1 MRTFNEIDAL
11 ASAQQGIVSRAQLR
25 QLGISDEDLR
35 WRIRPSG
42 PWQVLLPGVYATFT
56 GGVTQSQWW
65 QVALLYAGTSAALTG
80 EPALQLWDI
89 RPQRGMRIP
98 VLIDHHRQRRSR
110 ERVSIFRTERM
121 PWTRTISGL
130 LVVAP
135 VRATADACRLLSNL
149 GDIRAIVTEA
159 LRSRKV
165 HVDELAREVDE
176 GQRRG
181 SARLRRV
188 LTEYSAGVRSVAEA
202 EARDKLL
209 RLPLPPPLFNVDL
222 FTADGDFL
230 ARPDAYWP
238 DASLAFEVDSLE
250 HHGDTEGWERTQ
262 QRHAKLSAHGVM
274 VMHASP
280 RRIRTAWPPLG
291 QEVVDAYH
299 IGRRRPP
306 ADVRVVA

>member
-1 MRTFNEIDAL
+1 MRTFNEIDAV
-11 ASAQQGIVSRAQLR
+11 ASAQRGIVSRAQLR
-25 QLGISDEDLR
+25 QLGVSDKELR
-35 WRIRPSG
+35 WRIRPDG
-42 PWQVLLPGVYATFT
+42 PWRVILPGVYATFT
-56 GGVTQSQWW
+56 GQLSRLQWW
-65 QVALLYAGTSAALTG
+65 QVALLYAREGAALTG
-80 EPALQLWDI
+80 EPALSLWGI
-89 RPQRGMRIP
+89 GTPRNLRIP
-98 VLIDHHRQRRSR
+98 VLVEHERHRGSR

-130 LVVAP
+130 HVVAP
-135 VRATADACRLLSNL
+135 VRATADACRLLSDL
-149 GDIRAIVTEA
+149 SDIRAIVTEA

-165 HVDELAREVDE
+165 HVDDLAHEVDE

-188 LTEYSAGVRSVAEA
+188 LTEYGAGVRSVAEA

-222 FTADGDFL
+222 VSADGAFL

-238 DASLAFEVDSLE
+238 DASLAFEVDSRQ
-250 HHGDTEGWERTQ
+250 HHGDTEGWEQTQ
-262 QRHAKLSAHGVM
+262 RRHAKLSAHGVM

-280 RRIRTAWPPLG
+280 SRIRTAWPPLG

-299 IGRRRPP
+299 IGCSRPP
-306 ADVRVVA
+306 ANVRVVA